1 LKYFL
6 AITIAFTGIYTP
18 SIERS
23 EVAHS
28 FQSPFTVSLSQ
39 NLKGRSLEI
48 RIQNAFEVE
57 WRSSIKKKIAKATFY
72 VVYVCEPKSIT
83 WKKAKVPY
91 FLSQQGLTCDSVP
104 HIESVTSLS
113 TSNLFEQKTNKK
125 DDFDK
130 FGRLNLAVFLDK
142 KQVQS
147 QELLEIA

>member
-1 LKYFL
+1 M
-6 AITIAFTGIYTP
+6 
-18 SIERS
+18 
-23 EVAHS
+23 
-28 FQSPFTVSLSQ
+28 
-39 NLKGRSLEI
+39 
-48 RIQNAFEVE
+48 
-57 WRSSIKKKIAKATFY
+57 
-72 VVYVCEPKSIT
+72 
-83 WKKAKVPY
+83 PY